1 MQMVFILPVVTSRT
15 CGAAVRSYKLV

>member
-15 CGAAVRSYKLV
+15 CGTAVRSYKLV